1 MSHYAHNRFSFAPA
15 YKVRPDKR
23 ARRSS
28 RVKLSLP
35 VLVQGKAPFA
45 EPFRELTRTLSLS
58 AHGGLLA
65 LVANVQNEQRI
76 VVENKNTRRE
86 QECRVVYVG
95 PVQNGKRL
103 VGVEFT
109 HAATDFWKIHFPSTI
124 GLG

>member
-1 MSHYAHNRFSFAPA
+1 MSQFAYGRLTLSSA
-15 YKVRPDKR
+15 CKIKSDKR

-76 VVENKNTRRE
+76 LVENKHTHKE
-86 QECRVVYVG
+86 QECRIVYVG
-95 PVQNGKRL
+95 PPQNGKRL

-109 HAATDFWKIHFPSTI
+109 HAATDFWKINFPQTTSA
-124 GLG
+124 